1 MFQPKYKKIQRWQVY
16 FFILT
21 MSANISTLPR
31 PDNIGCRD
39 VACQCYLSVS
49 GYWWPKFSQ
58 IKRRQLAV
66 LVGSQESRAVL
77 RWTILKT
84 RCLSS
89 HTSQSRGSE
98 PILLSGGAFQCER
111 QLIKDMNFWGW
122 TEMWCS
128 EEGLGSM
135 FRSCNSCSCTGPLG
149 WAAPLML
156 YTTYNT
162 ICNNIMY
169 IIMIIYD
176 IKLRMILFSDQPSLS
191 D

>member
-1 MFQPKYKKIQRWQVY
+1 M
-16 FFILT
+16 
-21 MSANISTLPR
+21 
-31 PDNIGCRD
+31 
-39 VACQCYLSVS
+39 
-49 GYWWPKFSQ
+49 
-58 IKRRQLAV
+58 

-89 HTSQSRGSE
+89 YTSQSRGSE

-162 ICNNIMY
+162 ICNNIVY

-191 D
+191 DWYQFSENTYFLNHFSLIWNNQKLRVRVWRRSVWAANLEKKLHNQ